1 MAEFTAPTTVVIRD
15 KLTSIDTACTM
26 VGSDPKKWTGTVT
39 FAANTSETDDAVHT
53 LELVLDGVESGV
65 TATVTVAKKAATPPT
80 PPQGAWGMQA
90 SPAALPA
97 EGGNS
102 TVNIEFK

>member
-15 KLTSIDTACTM
+15 KLTSVDTPCTM
-26 VGSDPKKWTGTVT
+26 VGSDPKKWTGTVS

-65 TATVTVAKKAATPPT
+65 TATVTVSKKTAVVPP
-80 PPQGAWGMQA
+80 PSGQWGMK
-90 SPAALPA
+90 A
-97 EGGNS
+97 EPSTLTSDGGNS